1 MQHPLAKLPNFIST
15 PVYINPRTI
24 PQHSKEPSSL
34 QTNST
39 ATKVRKGTGGFTD
52 QEIQIATL
60 KKENFPLK
68 LRLFYL
74 TSAADTVGGSSSTS
88 TSTPTPS
95 SDSDTISKLLKNVI
109 VFLLLPLCWFL

>member
-1 MQHPLAKLPNFIST
+1 MQHPLAKLPNSIST
-15 PVYINPRTI
+15 PSYINPRLI

-60 KKENFPLK
+60 KKENFSLK

-88 TSTPTPS
+88 TPA